1 MLLQLAYFSW
11 PTADSVTACSQLQK
25 VLRIS
30 PFRLALRL
38 FDHGRRDAAETRTC
52 LGASKCRRRSLP
64 RSARSDLH
72 KKFCGCRSRS
82 AKARDVGPTAQHA
95 GGGVFALLLLRCS
108 VCFLVLRLAPYADDG
123 AVLQKAREGQESAGH
138 ATGQSASFFSVAPI
152 GCNMGRPLGGCDP
165 SEGPGAESRH

>member
-11 PTADSVTACSQLQK
+11 PTADSVTACSQK
-25 VLRIS
+25 VLS
-30 PFRLALRL
+30 PFRL
-38 FDHGRRDAAETRTC
+38 FDFSTARRGRDKHRESAETRTC